1 MTEAPTSATS
11 TWISETRQRLKRGQI
26 DFRFGATRREAV
38 RPANILSGY
47 LCRKIGAGD
56 GI

>member
-11 TWISETRQRLKRGQI
+11 TWISEPRQTLKRGKI
-26 DFRFGATRREAV
+26 DFRFVACTWRGSPSAK
-38 RPANILSGY
+38 ILSGY

>member
-26 DFRFGATRREAV
+26 DFRLALHVERQSV
-38 RPANILSGY
+38 RPIS
-47 LCRKIGAGD
+47 
-56 GI
+56 

>member
-26 DFRFGATRREAV
+26 DFQFVATRREAV